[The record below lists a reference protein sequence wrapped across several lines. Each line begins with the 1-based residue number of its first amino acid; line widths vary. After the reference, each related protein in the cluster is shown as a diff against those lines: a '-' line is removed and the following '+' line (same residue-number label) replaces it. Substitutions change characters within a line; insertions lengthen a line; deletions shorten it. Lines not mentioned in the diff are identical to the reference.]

1 MCDVQ
6 APIPGTF
13 DEYSCIIEGPYKFL
27 RQTRRARKGGGED
40 YGLLPVALVPE
51 WLIVILVIN
60 VVEMIVV
67 MVIALVVMVPVIT
80 ESSVFG
86 AGD

>member
-1 MCDVQ
+1 MNTHVLLK
-6 APIPGTF
+6 APINSSGRH
-13 DEYSCIIEGPYKFL
+13 DEPE
-27 RQTRRARKGGGED
+27 RGGGED

>member
-1 MCDVQ
+1 M
-6 APIPGTF
+6 
-13 DEYSCIIEGPYKFL
+13 
-27 RQTRRARKGGGED
+27 
-40 YGLLPVALVPE
+40 LPVALVPE